1 MIDIMLEPLMDFE
14 WDSSQM
20 IPQWNRNGPEVSRP
34 MFCLEGTLS
43 RLSVLK
49 TRITC
54 FSINIKMKMKEKVL
68 FSSEKNEI
76 FVTSAYPGCRV
87 SVCMWAGGFVR
98 APGVC
103 LLCLCSLSQD
113 KEHVTI
119 SFNILPKLNN
129 DTQ

>member
-14 WDSSQM
+14 WDSSQI

-68 FSSEKNEI
+68 FSLKTRNMSP
-76 FVTSAYPGCRV
+76 FHLTSCPNWTMIPSKA
-87 SVCMWAGGFVR
+87 
-98 APGVC
+98 
-103 LLCLCSLSQD
+103 LL
-113 KEHVTI
+113 T
-119 SFNILPKLNN
+119 
-129 DTQ
+129 